1 MWMLSSFNLE
11 QGHHPGI
18 SIDLLFFLYFHSH
31 QVHIP
36 NLHPPLLHHQWPW
49 LWCKPDQKPP
59 LFFST
64 LSQPG
69 CLGHWNFS
77 FQLQN
82 TPLFSPTL
90 VSPYWVCSRSA
101 IPRWLSSRCQQSH
114 PLYLSFFNQ
123 AAQKVE
129 PSTLTINFSFTSSS
143 SSALVIPFALP
154 TSSFPHFCSQFHFN
168 FLRLSPPPKV
178 VSLRMTPGT
187 SASQL
192 QGEEAFM
199 ILHHFFYNL
208 KKLSPFTASCSSGC
222 QVFDGFL
229 AGTERRLQIN
239 LVFQRNQK
247 SRTQNYRMVLVLLNL
262 L

>member
-168 FLRLSPPPKV
+168 FLRLSPPPKSYHCV
-178 VSLRMTPGT
+178 WLQVLLHPNYKGKRPLWSSIISSTT
-187 SASQL
+187 WKSSALSQL
-192 QGEEAFM
+192 HAAQDARCLM
-199 ILHHFFYNL
+199 AL
-208 KKLSPFTASCSSGC
+208 
-222 QVFDGFL
+222 
-229 AGTERRLQIN
+229 
-239 LVFQRNQK
+239 
-247 SRTQNYRMVLVLLNL
+247 
-262 L
+262 